1 MTVGLLLRGPHYTL
15 EDSRLWTFCMIQIEV
30 VLTVTE
36 ASNVLHLGRNDS
48 KEELEMATASDMN
61 WLRIE

>member
-1 MTVGLLLRGPHYTL
+1 
-15 EDSRLWTFCMIQIEV
+15 MIQIEV